1 MGRAQSAN
9 EKIIFGS
16 EDAQPVV
23 MYARKVG
30 SESAVP
36 IVAVQDDGQN
46 KLLVSDENLLVALR
60 RLIDAALNPPNMDM
74 SSYRARVTA
83 ILEAGTA
90 AIGNITTVTTVT
102 GLGSVGTTNLF
113 QSQDMVLGPN
123 LTAWALCCRERI
135 S

>member
-1 MGRAQSAN
+1 MMDVTSSR
-9 EKIIFGS
+9 KRIF
-16 EDAQPVV
+16 ERNDAQPVV
-23 MYARKVG
+23 LYGREGK
-30 SESAVP
+30 SDNSVP
-36 IVAVQDDGQN
+36 ITIVTKNDGN
-46 KLLVSDENLLVALR
+46 KLLVSDGDLLIALR
-60 RLIDAALNPPNMDM
+60 RLVDAALAPPNMDM
-74 SSYRARVTA
+74 ATYRSRVTA

-102 GLGSVGTTNLF
+102 ALGSVGRTNLF

>member
-1 MGRAQSAN
+1 MGKAQRVD

-23 MYARKVG
+23 IYARKAG

-60 RLIDAALNPPNMDM
+60 RLIDAALNPPDMDM
-74 SSYRARVTA
+74 STYRSRVTA
-83 ILEAGTA
+83 VLES
-90 AIGNITTVTTVT
+90 TTLTTVT